1 MPVVA
6 LTCAWCFEFRQSEP
20 LLPSL
25 PTITDKGRP
34 FPAAPKILYRSISNA
49 EKQLCKGQTVPNLR
63 LYTSRPLQ
71 YILKAVIKKGPH
83 EQPQSWRC
91 EHNLRTPTSKH
102 LPRGP
107 AILLTRGARA
117 DLGTTKSQSRGLLY
131 PHKLLCAYG
140 HWRKREL
147 LQYLRGRVARCHPH
161 RQNHH
166 RRHTHRRPV
175 NNRVSLDAPRLI
187 WSGLASGHP
196 PSRES
201 RDC

>member
-49 EKQLCKGQTVPNLR
+49 KKQLCKGQTVPNLR

-71 YILKAVIKKGPH
+71 YFLKAVIKKGPH

-107 AILLTRGARA
+107 AILLSQGARA
-117 DLGTTKSQSRGLLY
+117 DLGTTQIAESGSSLPSQTPMRLRPLAQARTSTVSSR
-131 PHKLLCAYG
+131 PSCKMSSPSS
-140 HWRKREL
+140 E
-147 LQYLRGRVARCHPH
+147 
-161 RQNHH
+161 
-166 RRHTHRRPV
+166 
-175 NNRVSLDAPRLI
+175 
-187 WSGLASGHP
+187 P
-196 PSRES
+196 PSPAPAS
-201 RDC
+201 SAG